1 MPASVSIVLV
11 MKNERRNIERI
22 LPVVESQKFDAPVEY
37 IYVDSGSTDGTI
49 EFMRE
54 HGVEATPI
62 APETFHHGRTRNM
75 AASRA
80 KHDIIVFLSGDAAP
94 TGAHWLHNLVWHF
107 DDPKVGAVYGRQ
119 IPPDGM
125 GPMRRHALEHEY
137 PAEGFVRDLA
147 TAPNIHPGLF
157 RFSDANSA
165 IRRELWHRF
174 RYNETVVLA
183 EDQGMCRD
191 VLMAGYRV
199 VYDPEAA
206 VVHGHERTLWGE
218 FQFAF
223 ENGISLTRM
232 GILRNPE
239 IGGELGYGLR
249 RVRDDLQYFASN
261 AHYGCAIRS
270 LFINAAKWAGV
281 QLGKRG
287 DELPRTLV
295 RRISPK
301 ARP

>member
-1 MPASVSIVLV
+1 MASSVSLVLV
-11 MKNERRNIERI
+11 MKNERKNIERI
-22 LPVVESQKFDAPVEY
+22 FPTILSQEFDAPVEY

-54 HGVEATPI
+54 QGVGAIVIP
-62 APETFHHGRTRNM
+62 PEEFHHGRTRNL
-75 AASRA
+75 AARRA
-80 KHDIIVFLSGDAAP
+80 KNDVIVFLSGDAAP
-94 TGAHWLHNLVWHF
+94 TGPRWLYNLVRHF

-119 IPPDGM
+119 IPPEGM

-147 TAPNIHPGLF
+147 AAGSIHPGLF
-157 RFSDANSA
+157 RFSNANSA
-165 IRRELWHRF
+165 VRRELWQRF
-174 RYNETVVLA
+174 PYNETVVLA

-206 VVHGHERTLWGE
+206 VVHGHERNLRGE

-223 ENGISLTRM
+223 ENGLSLTRM
-232 GILRNPE
+232 GILRNPA
-239 IGGELGYGLR
+239 IGGEFGYGLR
-249 RVRDDLQYFASN
+249 RVRDDVRHFISKGR
-261 AHYGCAIRS
+261 YGCALQS
-270 LFINAAKWAGV
+270 LCVNAAKWIGV

-287 DELPRTLV
+287 DELPRAWV